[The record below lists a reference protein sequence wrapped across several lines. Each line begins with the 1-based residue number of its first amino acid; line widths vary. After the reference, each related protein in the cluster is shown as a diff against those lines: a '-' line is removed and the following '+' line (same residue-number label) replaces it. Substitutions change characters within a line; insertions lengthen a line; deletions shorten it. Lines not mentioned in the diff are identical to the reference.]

1 MSSLIKGVYASLST
15 PREGISSKVDGE
27 TLQCA
32 IRGVT
37 AAGVDG
43 LLIFGTTGEFIHYDI
58 AERTRAL
65 SLTIEHSSVPVAV
78 NISHSSLAGVIELAQ
93 HAIAAHASAV
103 LLMPPHFFHYSDDH
117 IFAYY
122 GSVAKAINGALPIY
136 IYNIPFFT
144 SRISKSLMKRLLS
157 TGAYAGIKE
166 SSGRKGIFRALRK
179 LQAQVPFQNLAGN
192 ERIYS
197 YARSNGADGIISGV
211 AAGVPELI
219 VALDRAIL
227 ACNST
232 KAGILNAHLRALLKT
247 LGRFPAPVAS
257 VQAAIARGWR
267 KDEGALPFDNQT
279 KAALE
284 DYRRWFDQWLPQVLA
299 DSHA

>member
-1 MSSLIKGVYASLST
+1 MFSPIKGVYASLST
-15 PREGISSKVDGE
+15 PRDGVSSNVDGE
-27 TLQCA
+27 ALA
-32 IRGVT
+32 HSIKAV
-37 AAGVDG
+37 AATGVDG

-58 AERTRAL
+58 SERMRVL
-65 SLTIEHSSVPVAV
+65 SLALKESPVPVAV
-78 NISHSSLAGVIELAQ
+78 NISHSSLAGATELAQ
-93 HAIAAHASAV
+93 HAIEARASAV

-122 GSVAKAINGALPIY
+122 GSVAKAINGAVPVY

-144 SRISKSLMKRLLS
+144 SRLSKNLMKRLLA

-166 SSGRKGIFRALRK
+166 SSGRKSFFRALRK
-179 LQAQVPFQNLAGN
+179 LKTQVPFQNLAGN
-192 ERIYS
+192 ERIYAYS
-197 YARSNGADGIISGV
+197 RANGADGIISGV

-219 VALDRAIL
+219 VALDRAIVVRDGTKVRL
-227 ACNST
+227 LNS
-232 KAGILNAHLRALLKT
+232 HLQTLLKT

-267 KDEGALPFDNQT
+267 KDAGALPFDERT
-279 KAALE
+279 KVALTE
-284 DYRRWFDQWLPQVLA
+284 YRRWFDQWLPQVLA

>member
-15 PREGISSKVDGE
+15 PRAGTSSRVDGE
-27 TLQCA
+27 ALQYC
-32 IRGVT
+32 IKSV
-37 AAGVDG
+37 AATGVDG
-43 LLIFGTTGEFIHYDI
+43 LLIFGTTGEFIHYDM
-58 AERTRAL
+58 AERMRAL
-65 SLTIEHSSVPVAV
+65 SLTLEHSSVPVAV
-78 NISHSSLAGVIELAQ
+78 NISHSSLAGAIELAQ
-93 HAIAAHASAV
+93 HAIQSNASAV

-122 GSVAKAINGALPIY
+122 AGVAKAINGALPVY

-144 SRISKSLMKRLLS
+144 SRLSKNLMKRLLS

-166 SSGRKGIFRALRK
+166 SSGRKGFFRALRK

-192 ERIYS
+192 ERIYA
-197 YARSNGADGIISGV
+197 YARSNGGDGIISGV

-227 ACNST
+227 ARNST
-232 KAGILNAHLRALLKT
+232 KVRILNGHLQTLLKT

-267 KDEGALPFDNQT
+267 KDAGALPFDNQT
-279 KAALE
+279 KAALD

-299 DSHA
+299 DSNA